1 MQGCLQNWSR
11 GISNCA
17 ARCLPRGVATVA
29 LGILGVLGAMLSLTD
44 IFGMTAYSVSKRQ
57 REFGIHMALRAHRIQ
72 VLQDALGRAGRLL
85 CLGSAAGLLLG
96 MLAGKVLSF
105 YCVSGKRSRSAGI
118 GIGSSGHVACN
129 PHSHLDHAWR
139 PLSIQLLTVLKSNK
153 RKGRISELSARIRYT
168 DLMEMMAQMRE
179 IVPRQESKSY
189 WLAPSDA

>member
-72 VLQDALGRAGRLL
+72 VLQMRWDAQAGSCASVLQQVYY
-85 CLGSAAGLLLG
+85 SACWPAKSYRFIVYQASARDPLVLASVVLG
-96 MLAGKVLSF
+96 MSLVILIATWITPG
-105 YCVSGKRSRSAGI
+105 G
-118 GIGSSGHVACN
+118 
-129 PHSHLDHAWR
+129 
-139 PLSIQLLTVLKSNK
+139 
-153 RKGRISELSARIRYT
+153 
-168 DLMEMMAQMRE
+168 
-179 IVPRQESKSY
+179 
-189 WLAPSDA
+189 PSLFNC